1 MSPVPPLGRADLLE
15 ILAALGGRDPQAVPD
30 EVGSLELTWAVT
42 ELEQRY
48 SVVLDLS
55 DEALARIRTLDDAVA
70 VLGAAIAA
78 ASPAGAG
85 R

>member
-1 MSPVPPLGRADLLE
+1 MSPVPPLGRTDLVG
-15 ILAALGGRDPQAVPD
+15 ILAALGGRDPAAVPE

-55 DEALARIRTLDDAVA
+55 DEALARIRTVDDAVD
-70 VLGAAIAA
+70 VLGAALAA
-78 ASPAGAG
+78 APPAGAE

>member
-1 MSPVPPLGRADLLE
+1 MSPVPPLQRADLLG
-15 ILAALGGRDPQAVPD
+15 ILAALGGRDPGAVPE
-30 EVGSLELTWAVT
+30 EVGSLELTWAIT

-55 DEALARIRTLDDAVA
+55 DEALARVRTVDDAVE

-78 ASPAGAG
+78 ALAARAG

>member
-1 MSPVPPLGRADLLE
+1 MSPVPPLGRADLVE
-15 ILAALGGRDPQAVPD
+15 ILAALGGRDPHAVPE

-55 DEALARIRTLDDAVA
+55 DEALARIETVDDAVG

-78 ASPAGAG
+78 ALPAGAE